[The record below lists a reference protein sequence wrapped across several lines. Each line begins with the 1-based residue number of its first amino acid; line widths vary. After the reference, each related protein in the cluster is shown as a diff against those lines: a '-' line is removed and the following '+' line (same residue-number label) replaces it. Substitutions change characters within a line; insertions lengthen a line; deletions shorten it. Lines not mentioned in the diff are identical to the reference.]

1 MANSLF
7 SVGLEKHGPPRPFP
21 FLRGYLLLAAAQQGL
36 PECSGQ
42 CVRGP
47 WFLEQRLLKKCKYR
61 FIALRSFVICV
72 ITPQQGEGN
81 QIIISTAGKASGAT
95 LVPLCSAGGWIPSAG
110 PWSSNSAE
118 GREGGETAT
127 TEGWRDGLN
136 SQTASHLVVALWERE
151 LPHMPVLCL
160 LTNSSQQLQHSQ
172 WGCTESWDVLGC
184 AGTLL
189 AWARLL
195 FPLLKLGLSSRFP
208 GREQAALSVP
218 LTRPL
223 IRDTRAQEEGDL
235 CWERLCRRISSC
247 FCHRGL

>member
-36 PECSGQ
+36 PGCSGQ

-81 QIIISTAGKASGAT
+81 QIIISTARKTSGAA

-136 SQTASHLVVALWERE
+136 SQTASHLVELSGSRNYHTCLCFACSQTAADGFSTASGAALRAG
-151 LPHMPVLCL
+151 MC
-160 LTNSSQQLQHSQ
+160 
-172 WGCTESWDVLGC
+172 WDVLGPC
-184 AGTLL
+184 WLGHVCFFLCCN
-189 AWARLL
+189 WVC
-195 FPLLKLGLSSRFP
+195 PPVSQEGNKLPYQSRSP
-208 GREQAALSVP
+208 
-218 LTRPL
+218 
-223 IRDTRAQEEGDL
+223 D
-235 CWERLCRRISSC
+235 
-247 FCHRGL
+247 H